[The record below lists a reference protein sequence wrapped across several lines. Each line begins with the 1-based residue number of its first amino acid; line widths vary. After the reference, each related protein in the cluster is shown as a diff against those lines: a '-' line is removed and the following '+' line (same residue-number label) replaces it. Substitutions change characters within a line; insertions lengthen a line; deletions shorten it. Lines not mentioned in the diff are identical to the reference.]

1 MAKGER
7 KTRYGKARRSTSL
20 YFLLWTVFS
29 VFALLI
35 VTLMGVMQSVTLRSV
50 YREEIRTKLADDGR
64 SIREE
69 LLVYRGSSYDSFV
82 RALGEKYDVNVYV
95 LKSDGSILFPE
106 YGSDDELTP
115 DFKERVKKLVKN
127 LEKSQN
133 PVLYEDSS
141 AGEYVYGVA
150 MAYGE
155 ETVYLY
161 VSQSLEL
168 MNKVL
173 SHAGFR
179 VVIMGVF
186 MLVLSFAI
194 SSALSGA
201 VTRPITEI
209 TEKARLLALGDFT
222 VDFGG
227 SSYMEELEEL
237 SETLNYARDEISKS
251 DTMQKELIANV
262 SHDFKTPLTMIK
274 AYASMIREISGDNPE
289 KRNKHAQVIED
300 EADRLTSL
308 VTDVLDL
315 SKIRSGIN
323 EVRPQTICI
332 SSITEDVLSRFAYL
346 EETQGYSFT
355 AEVEENL
362 YTSADP
368 VKITQVLYNLIG
380 NAVNYTGEDKRVTV
394 GLKTE
399 DGNIRFSVTDTG
411 KGIKKEELATIW
423 DRYYRSGASH
433 KRPVQGTGLGLS
445 IVKTVLEKH
454 NFRFGVESML
464 GVGSTFYILFPLVP
478 EPEEEAGEN

>member
-1 MAKGER
+1 MVKDGK
-7 KTRYGKARRSTSL
+7 KTGYAKARRSTSL

-35 VTLMGVMQSVTLRSV
+35 VILMGIMQAVTLRSV
-50 YREEIRTKLADDGR
+50 YRDEIRSKLADDGR
-64 SIREE
+64 IIREE
-69 LLVYRGSSYDSFV
+69 LFLYHGSSYDGFIRSLSV
-82 RALGEKYDVNVYV
+82 KYDLNIYV
-95 LKSDGSILFPE
+95 LKADGSILFPAYE
-106 YGSDDELTP
+106 GDPELAP

-127 LEKSQN
+127 LGKSKN
-133 PVLYEDSS
+133 PVLYEDDSVD
-141 AGEYVYGVA
+141 EYVYGVG
-150 MAYGE
+150 MTYEGE
-155 ETVYLY
+155 QVYLY

-186 MLVLSFAI
+186 MLVLSFAV
-194 SSALSGA
+194 SSAISGA

-209 TEKARLLALGDFT
+209 TEKARQLAWGDFT
-222 VDFGG
+222 VDFSG
-227 SSYMEELEEL
+227 SAYMEEMTEL
-237 SETLNYARDEISKS
+237 ADTLNYARDEISKS
-251 DTMQKELIANV
+251 DAMQKELIANV

-289 KRNKHAQVIED
+289 KREKHARVIED

-323 EVRPQTICI
+323 EIRPQTVNL
-332 SSITEDVLSRFAYL
+332 SEITKDVLSRFAYL
-346 EETQGYSFT
+346 EETQGYRFT
-355 AEVEENL
+355 EDVEDGL
-362 YTSADP
+362 YTVADP
-368 VKITQVLYNLIG
+368 VKITQAMYNLVG
-380 NAVNYTGEDKRVTV
+380 NAVNYTGEDKRVLV
-394 GLKTE
+394 RLKAE
-399 DGNIRFSVTDTG
+399 EGGIRFLVTDTG

-423 DRYYRSGASH
+423 ERYYRDGSSH

-454 NFRFGVESML
+454 RFRFGVESML
-464 GVGSTFYILFPLVP
+464 GAGSSFYIVFPNSPAP
-478 EPEEEAGEN
+478 ETEE